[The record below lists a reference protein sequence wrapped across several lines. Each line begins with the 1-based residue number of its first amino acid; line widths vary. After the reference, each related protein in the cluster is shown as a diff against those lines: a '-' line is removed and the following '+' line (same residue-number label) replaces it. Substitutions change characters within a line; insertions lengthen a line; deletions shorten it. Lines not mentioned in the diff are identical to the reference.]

1 MPDINSFQ
9 PANLS
14 PELLAELQ
22 HLERKLNDKLG
33 QPVYLLAYSHKK

>member
-22 HLERKLNDKLG
+22 NLERELNEKLG
-33 QPVYLLAYSHKK
+33 KPVYLMAYSPKK